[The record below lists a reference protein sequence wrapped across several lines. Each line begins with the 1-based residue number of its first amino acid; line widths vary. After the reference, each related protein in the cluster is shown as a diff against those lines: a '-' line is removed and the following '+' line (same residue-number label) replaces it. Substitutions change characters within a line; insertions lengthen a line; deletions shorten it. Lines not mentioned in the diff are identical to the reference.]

1 MIHKITLYIN
11 VSLKIE
17 ARKFLNL
24 KNLLSKEKKKE
35 FSIMKQV
42 YFEVGD
48 QTINRLCKVVWTMIS
63 NIVNF
68 IDLLS
73 QPKLK
78 FQKLKK

>member
-35 FSIMKQV
+35 FSIMRQV
-42 YFEVGD
+42 YSEAGN